1 LADMRRTEAE
11 KAAEAKRWEPGPESE
26 DTLPWG
32 LEIALEDPELSK
44 LGNPALSVG
53 QSVTLSGVAVV
64 ESVSA
69 EEEGGSQRRRV
80 RLQITDLELTTERSN
95 ADRAQSLFGGGG

>member
-1 LADMRRTEAE
+1 
-11 KAAEAKRWEPGPESE
+11 
-26 DTLPWG
+26 
-32 LEIALEDPELSK
+32 
-44 LGNPALSVG
+44 
-53 QSVTLSGVAVV
+53 V

-80 RLQITDLELTTERSN
+80 RLQITDLEMTTERSN